1 MMFRIAFPLRRELVI
16 VSATV
21 ASVVVT
27 ACSDVT
33 APKTLVPRDP
43 PSATILAQQ
52 SGLATSVATING
64 SAASSAAASRPCAA
78 PGTGLPGALN
88 MLRDATMFTIPMA
101 RDADQGNAGMFHA
114 VDVSGC

>member
-1 MMFRIAFPLRRELVI
+1 MIYRIAFPLRRELVI
-16 VSATV
+16 VSATI

-33 APKTLVPRDP
+33 APKTLVPRGSP
-43 PSATILAQQ
+43 AATILAPQ

-64 SAASSAAASRPCAA
+64 SAASSAEASRPCVS

-88 MLRDATMFTIPMA
+88 MVHDATMLTTPMA